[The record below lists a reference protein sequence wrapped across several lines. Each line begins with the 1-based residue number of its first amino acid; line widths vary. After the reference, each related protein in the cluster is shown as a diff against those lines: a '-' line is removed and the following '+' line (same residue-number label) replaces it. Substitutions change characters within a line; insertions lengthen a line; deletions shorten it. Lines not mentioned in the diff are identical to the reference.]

1 VHDLESHVN
10 DGTKAPLAGPSS
22 HAFAQPSTSSHQAS
36 HATTL
41 NPKDPAAAGTI
52 DGTVDS
58 SDEEGSGTWLA
69 GRLKWLELNPAAP
82 RFVGKASPAR
92 LIKNALDIRSE
103 LTPGSASEEVLA
115 TAMRNMYG
123 RRPEYWSTHPVRSTH
138 IMRRIML
145 TPSAVGEQGC

>member
-1 VHDLESHVN
+1 VGKSFHGS
-10 DGTKAPLAGPSS
+10 
-22 HAFAQPSTSSHQAS
+22 AQPSPPPHQTSH
-36 HATTL
+36 TTAL

-58 SDEEGSGTWLA
+58 SDEEGPGTWLA

-115 TAMRNMYG
+115 TAMRNVYG
-123 RRPEYWSTHPVRSTH
+123 RRPEFWSTQPVRSTH